1 MYLTGTEGD
10 DILVGTADAD
20 TILGLGG
27 NDSLQGGDGD
37 DLLIGGDG
45 QDVLDGGAGNDTV
58 SYVDAGPAPMFGFLM
73 VNLQGQYAS
82 IIGPVGGPLDTL
94 VSIENVIGSDYN
106 DWLVGT
112 AGDNHLS
119 GGAGDD
125 HLDGWGGT
133 DVLDGGDGAD
143 AINTVGGFG
152 PTAIGSMLIGGD
164 GNDSIQSGNSNDT
177 LLGGAGDD
185 FLGVSNYVTTPVL
198 DGGSGIDTLG
208 FTTSG
213 TGGFT
218 SGVVVDLTKTTA
230 QAIATG
236 VVLTIAN
243 VENVF
248 GTQAADTLIGDAASN
263 RLRGDLGDDVL
274 NGGDGDDWLEGGE
287 GSNTLEGGA
296 GIDTVVYSAFAPT
309 STSIN
314 LLTGVASFVTTN
326 GTFTDTLSG
335 IENVIASDGADVIV
349 GDAQHNALQGRDGAD
364 ILTGGLGQDF
374 LDGGSGADTFVF
386 ASGDSTVADP
396 DSIWFFLSE
405 DRIQFTDGP
414 AGSTTNYVELESPDP
429 VALASLFAGD
439 GVRYVAVQAGFDVQL
454 YADLGDEGAGYD
466 TMIVLA
472 NSSLWSIDAG
482 SILGL

>member
-37 DLLIGGDG
+37 DLLIGGAGNDT
-45 QDVLDGGAGNDTV
+45 LDGGAGNDTV
-58 SYVDAGPAPMFGFLM
+58 SYEDADPAPMFGFLM

-82 IIGPVGGPLDTL
+82 IIGPVGTPLDTL
-94 VSIENVIGSDYN
+94 VSIENVIGSSYN

-119 GGAGDD
+119 GGAGNDR
-125 HLDGWGGT
+125 LEGWGGA
-133 DVLDGGDGAD
+133 DVLDGGDGGD
-143 AINTVGGFG
+143 SINTVGGFG

-185 FLGVSNYVTTPVL
+185 MFGVSNYVTNRIL
-198 DGGSGIDTLG
+198 DGGSGIDTLS

-213 TGGFT
+213 SGGFT
-218 SGVVVDLTKTTA
+218 SGVVVDLSKTTT
-230 QAIATG
+230 QTIAPG
-236 VVLTIAN
+236 VALTISN
-243 VENVF
+243 VENII
-248 GTQAADTLIGDAASN
+248 GTQANDTLSGDATAN
-263 RLRGDLGDDVL
+263 RLKGDLGDDVL
-274 NGGDGDDWLEGGE
+274 NGGDGDDVLEGGE
-287 GSNTLEGGA
+287 GNNTLEGGA
-296 GIDTVVYSAFAPT
+296 GIDTVVYSPFAPI

-314 LLTGVASFVTTN
+314 LQTGVACFVTAN

-335 IENVIASDGADVIV
+335 IENVIASDGADMIV
-349 GDAQHNALQGRDGAD
+349 GDAQDNTLQGRDGAD

-386 ASGDSTVADP
+386 ASGDSAVVNP
-396 DSIWFFLSE
+396 DSIWFFMSE
-405 DRIQFTDGP
+405 DRIQFIDGP
-414 AGSTTNYVELESPDP
+414 AGSTTNYVELESPNP
-429 VALASLFAGD
+429 LALASLFAGD